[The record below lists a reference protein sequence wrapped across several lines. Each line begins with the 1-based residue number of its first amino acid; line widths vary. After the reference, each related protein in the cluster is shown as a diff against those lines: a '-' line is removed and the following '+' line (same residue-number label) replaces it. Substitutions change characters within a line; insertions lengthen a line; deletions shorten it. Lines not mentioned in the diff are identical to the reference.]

1 MYFIA
6 YCTYVIIL
14 LKVLDIPNSAWIAP
28 PPSPLAHTL
37 YHSPVLVNQR
47 LLMHQFNI

>member
-6 YCTYVIIL
+6 PYTYVIIL
-14 LKVLDIPNSAWIAP
+14 LKVLDIPNSAWLAL

-37 YHSPVLVNQR
+37 YHSPVLGDQR